1 MSNNSITPN
10 NSINS
15 ITLDKLLDHVLFINL
30 EHRVDR
36 LIMVKHELS
45 KLKPNIGTRF
55 NAIKAASGA
64 VGCSMSHIKCLE
76 QARDQGL
83 PHVFICEDDIC
94 FLNPELLMQNIQKF
108 CENIN
113 NWDVLIIGGNTVPP
127 YQQIGDFCARVFNN
141 QTLTGY
147 IVRQHYYEKLI
158 SNFREG
164 LKLLIS
170 NPENK
175 REYAI
180 DMYWKRLQTTDL
192 YYFITPPTVSQR
204 EGFSDIEKKQ
214 TNYTHLML
222 DMKKE
227 WLFQQHRH
235 TNPIQSNIDL
245 GVKNRTV
252 GTNGSLKFN

>member
-1 MSNNSITPN
+1 MSSQITA
-10 NSINS
+10 
-15 ITLDKLLDHVLFINL
+15 DKLLDHVYFINL

-36 LIMVKHELS
+36 LYMTKQELS

-76 QARDQGL
+76 QAKNNNL

-94 FLNPELLMQNIQKF
+94 FLNPQLLMKNLQTF
-108 CENIN
+108 CENIPD
-113 NWDVLIIGGNTVPP
+113 WDVLVIGGNTVPP
-127 YQQIGDFCARVFNN
+127 YQQIGDYCARVFNN

-147 IVRQHYYEKLI
+147 IVREHYYDKLI
-158 SNFREG
+158 ANFREG
-164 LKLLIS
+164 LKKLIA

-204 EGFSDIEKKQ
+204 EGFSDIEKRQ

-222 DMKKE
+222 DMNKD
-227 WLFQQHRH
+227 WLFKPAQ
-235 TNPIQSNIDL
+235 TNTLQPNIDFNIS
-245 GVKNRTV
+245 NRTS
-252 GTNGSLKFN
+252 GINGSLKFN

>member
-1 MSNNSITPN
+1 MSSQITA
-10 NSINS
+10 
-15 ITLDKLLDHVLFINL
+15 DKLLDHVYFINL

-36 LIMVKHELS
+36 LYMTKQELA

-76 QARDQGL
+76 QAKNNNL

-94 FLNPELLMQNIQKF
+94 FLNPQLLMKNLQTF
-108 CENIN
+108 CENIPD
-113 NWDVLIIGGNTVPP
+113 WDVLVIGGNTVPP
-127 YQQIGDFCARVFNN
+127 YQQIGDYCARVFNN

-147 IVRQHYYEKLI
+147 IVREHYYDKLI
-158 SNFREG
+158 ANFREG
-164 LKLLIS
+164 LKKLIA

-204 EGFSDIEKKQ
+204 EGFSDIEKRQ

-222 DMKKE
+222 DMNKD
-227 WLFQQHRH
+227 WLFKPTQ
-235 TNPIQSNIDL
+235 TNTLQPNIDFNIS
-245 GVKNRTV
+245 NRTS
-252 GTNGSLKFN
+252 GINGSLKFN

>member
-1 MSNNSITPN
+1 MSSQITA
-10 NSINS
+10 
-15 ITLDKLLDHVLFINL
+15 DKLLDHVYFINL

-36 LIMVKHELS
+36 LYMVKQELS

-76 QARDQGL
+76 QAKNNNL

-94 FLNPELLMQNIQKF
+94 FLNPQLLMKNLQTF
-108 CENIN
+108 CENIPD
-113 NWDVLIIGGNTVPP
+113 WDVLVIGGNTVPP
-127 YQQIGDFCARVFNN
+127 YQQIGDYCARVFNN

-147 IVRQHYYEKLI
+147 IVREHYYDKLI
-158 SNFREG
+158 ANFREG
-164 LKLLIS
+164 LKKLIA

-204 EGFSDIEKKQ
+204 EGFSDIEKRQ

-222 DMKKE
+222 DMNKD
-227 WLFQQHRH
+227 WLFKPAQPNTLQ
-235 TNPIQSNIDL
+235 PNIDFNIS
-245 GVKNRTV
+245 NRTP
-252 GTNGSLKFN
+252 GINGSLKFN

>member
-1 MSNNSITPN
+1 MLTTTSIPITP
-10 NSINS
+10 
-15 ITLDKLLDHVLFINL
+15 DKLLEHLFFINL

-36 LIMVKHELS
+36 LNMVKQELS

-64 VGCSMSHIKCLE
+64 IGCSMSHIKCLE
-76 QARDQGL
+76 KARDEGL
-83 PHVFICEDDIC
+83 PHIFICEDDIC
-94 FLNPELLMQNIQKF
+94 FLNPELLMQNLQKF
-108 CENIN
+108 CENISE
-113 NWDVLIIGGNTVPP
+113 WDVLVIGGNTIPP
-127 YQQIGDFCARVFNN
+127 YQPIGDFCVRVFNN

-147 IVRQHYYEKLI
+147 IVRQHYYDKLI
-158 SNFREG
+158 RNFREG

-170 NPENK
+170 NPKNK
-175 REYAI
+175 HEYAI

-204 EGFSDIEKKQ
+204 EGFSDIEKTH

-227 WLFQQHRH
+227 WLYKPQMMM
-235 TNPIQSNIDL
+235 
-245 GVKNRTV
+245 
-252 GTNGSLKFN
+252 FNQK

>member
-1 MSNNSITPN
+1 MSSQITA
-10 NSINS
+10 
-15 ITLDKLLDHVLFINL
+15 DKLLDHVYFINL

-36 LIMVKHELS
+36 LYMTKQELS

-76 QARDQGL
+76 QAKNNNL

-94 FLNPELLMQNIQKF
+94 FLNPQLLMKNLQTF
-108 CENIN
+108 CENIPD
-113 NWDVLIIGGNTVPP
+113 WDVLVIGGNTVPP
-127 YQQIGDFCARVFNN
+127 YQQIGDYCARVFNN

-147 IVRQHYYEKLI
+147 IVREHYYDKLI
-158 SNFREG
+158 ANFREG
-164 LKLLIS
+164 LKKLIA

-204 EGFSDIEKKQ
+204 EGFSDIEKRQ

-222 DMKKE
+222 DMNKD
-227 WLFQQHRH
+227 WLFKPAQ
-235 TNPIQSNIDL
+235 TNTLPPNIDFNIS
-245 GVKNRTV
+245 NRTS
-252 GTNGSLKFN
+252 GINGSLKFN

>member
-1 MSNNSITPN
+1 MSGQITA
-10 NSINS
+10 
-15 ITLDKLLDHVLFINL
+15 DKLLDHVYFINL

-36 LIMVKHELS
+36 LYMVKQELS

-55 NAIKAASGA
+55 NAIKTASGA

-76 QARDQGL
+76 QAKNNNL

-94 FLNPELLMQNIQKF
+94 FLNPELLMKNLQTF
-108 CENIN
+108 CENIP
-113 NWDVLIIGGNTVPP
+113 NWDVLVIGGNTVPP
-127 YQQIGDFCARVFNN
+127 YELIGDYCARVFNN

-147 IVRQHYYEKLI
+147 IVREHYYDKLI
-158 SNFREG
+158 ANFREG
-164 LKLLIS
+164 LKKLIA

-204 EGFSDIEKKQ
+204 EGFSDIEKRQ

-222 DMKKE
+222 DMNKE
-227 WLFQQHRH
+227 WLFKPSQ
-235 TNPIQSNIDL
+235 PNINFN
-245 GVKNRTV
+245 VSNRTQ
-252 GTNGSLKFN
+252 GINGSLKFN

>member
-1 MSNNSITPN
+1 MSSQITA
-10 NSINS
+10 
-15 ITLDKLLDHVLFINL
+15 DKLLDHVYFINL

-36 LIMVKHELS
+36 LYMTKQELS

-76 QARDQGL
+76 QAKNNNL

-94 FLNPELLMQNIQKF
+94 FLNPQLLMKNLQTF
-108 CENIN
+108 CENIPD
-113 NWDVLIIGGNTVPP
+113 WDVLVIGGNTVPP
-127 YQQIGDFCARVFNN
+127 YQQIGDYCARVFNN

-147 IVRQHYYEKLI
+147 IVREHYYDKLI
-158 SNFREG
+158 ANFREG
-164 LKLLIS
+164 LKKLIA

-204 EGFSDIEKKQ
+204 EGFSDIEKRQ

-222 DMKKE
+222 DMNKD
-227 WLFQQHRH
+227 WLFKPTQ
-235 TNPIQSNIDL
+235 TNTLQPNIDFNIS
-245 GVKNRTV
+245 NRTS
-252 GTNGSLKFN
+252 GINGSLKFN